1 MSRRS
6 PAGRHGRHVYSAT
19 HFGFDDGTID
29 DDCDAYL
36 REYRIPDET
45 AMLDGTS
52 PATRDE
58 ER

>member
-1 MSRRS
+1 M
-6 PAGRHGRHVYSAT
+6 YSAT